1 MTSHL
6 KMITKTYYHGF
17 FIPWKEMDDF
27 FDKAITDKAYKLLKG
42 ILKENNKNISDEA
55 FKVLFFYILVLLNR
69 YKDHEITTI
78 KNMNFLSNTPEYQGV
93 KEFLKE
99 PEFSEGELLTLTEY
113 FLGSNTFNFDHS
125 FYGNWVQIETFIM
138 QLIKEVGKFGYSGLD
153 KDETLLEGLI
163 NHIKPAIYRA
173 KTGIQLSSEIYN
185 DFKESYPLI
194 LSQVEEAWK
203 KCDFQG
209 LSMSDEEIAYIAMHF
224 QLAIKR
230 VKKRVFKDIL
240 IVCGSG
246 YSTSKFLAES
256 IQEKFSVN
264 IVDTIPYNM
273 LETYKNVENIDL
285 IITTIT
291 NLESTLLPVVTV
303 SPILSREDVRKLE
316 ALHQSKN
323 KIKLSKLLELT
334 KRNADIHDEEN
345 FIKDMKRHF
354 KNEILDDIS
363 KSSFLKFTDMI
374 SMSRIEKREKAD
386 SWEEAIKMSG
396 EKLLHENIVSEGYL
410 DEIIDLINKFG
421 SYMVIQEGIILSHAR
436 GNESVSKTGIS
447 ILLLD
452 EPVEFPENEKVKLL
466 ITLASKDKREH
477 LNGLMEFINTL
488 REVKLL
494 DTLENCQTISEIYIT
509 FKNLFN

>member
-1 MTSHL
+1 
-6 KMITKTYYHGF
+6 
-17 FIPWKEMDDF
+17 MDNF
-27 FDKAITDKAYKLLKG
+27 FDKIITNKAYKLLKN

-55 FKVLFFYILVLLNR
+55 FKVLFFYILILLNR
-69 YKDHEITTI
+69 YQNYEITTI
-78 KNMNFLSNTPEYQGV
+78 KNMNFLSNTPEYLAV
-93 KEFLKE
+93 KKFLTDS
-99 PEFSEGELLTLTEY
+99 EFSEGELLTLTEY

-138 QLIKEVGKFGYSGLD
+138 QLIKEVSKFGYSGLD

-194 LSQVEEAWK
+194 LTQVEEAWK

-209 LSMSDEEIAYIAMHF
+209 LSMSNEEIAYIAMHF

-291 NLESTLLPVVTV
+291 NLENTLLPVVTV
-303 SPILSREDVRKLE
+303 SPILSKEDVRRLE
-316 ALHQSKN
+316 ALHLSQSKN

-334 KRNADIHDEEN
+334 KRNCTIHNEEN
-345 FIKDMKRHF
+345 FIKDMKKHF

-374 SMSRIEKREKAD
+374 SMSRIEKRKKAD
-386 SWEEAIKMSG
+386 NWEEAIKMSG
-396 EKLLHENIVSEGYL
+396 VKLIEENIVSESYL

-494 DTLENCQTISEIYIT
+494 NTLENCQTISEIYIT